1 MPVGGG
7 PAVPTNAGKP
17 SISPLL
23 YALSSGLS
31 LWPWSAVS
39 ACDGDSRNG
48 FDAPAPLVLALSG
61 GSGTLGLL
69 LGLWLR
75 RSTPVSGP
83 KLLFTSS
90 GLARLLTVGVRGDA
104 VNGVSP
110 DRFMAFG

>member
-31 LWPWSAVS
+31 LCPWSAVS

-48 FDAPAPLVLALSG
+48 FDAPVPLVLLLLGAAG
-61 GSGTLGLL
+61 ALGLL
-69 LGLWLR
+69 LGLWLT
-75 RSTPVSGP
+75 RSTPASGL
-83 KLLFTSS
+83 KWLLTSS
-90 GLARLLTVGVRGDA
+90 GVSNVLMLVGVSRLA
-104 VNGVSP
+104 WN
-110 DRFMAFG
+110 

>member
-31 LWPWSAVS
+31 LCPWSAVS

-48 FDAPAPLVLALSG
+48 FDAPVPLVLLLLGAAG
-61 GSGTLGLL
+61 G
-69 LGLWLR
+69 LGLWLGLWWCR
-75 RSTPVSGP
+75 ATPPRGPQLLLRSGGVARV
-83 KLLFTSS
+83 FA
-90 GLARLLTVGVRGDA
+90 LACVWVPPHR
-104 VNGVSP
+104 
-110 DRFMAFG
+110 

>member
-23 YALSSGLS
+23 YAPSSGLS
-31 LWPWSAVS
+31 LCPWSAVS

-48 FDAPAPLVLALSG
+48 FDAPASLVLALSG
-61 GSGTLGLL
+61 GRGTFGLL
-69 LGLWLR
+69 LGLLLR
-75 RSTPVSGP
+75 RSKPASGP

-90 GLARLLTVGVRGDA
+90 GLTRLLTFGVCCDA
-104 VNGVSP
+104 MNGVSP
-110 DRFMAFG
+110 DRFKAFG

>member
-31 LWPWSAVS
+31 LCPWSAVS

-48 FDAPAPLVLALSG
+48 FDAPVPLVLLLLGAAG
-61 GSGTLGLL
+61 GLGLL
-69 LGLWLR
+69 FWFWLWRGTPSRGPRLWLSLGGLTR
-75 RSTPVSGP
+75 RLSVW
-83 KLLFTSS
+83 LW
-90 GLARLLTVGVRGDA
+90 
-104 VNGVSP
+104 
-110 DRFMAFG
+110 